1 MPTPADSTLASMAP
15 MPDAVTWM
23 NARDGAHSPAAE
35 SKELQNVNEVFAPA
49 SNGSSS
55 SAEKAV
61 EAEDKTTVQEVI
73 VPDQAFH
80 PAATSSIPKKPLESI
95 PRTEKDMAARNDSSE
110 ATSIGPK
117 PAQQIGASIRPPT
130 VEKKVDPVLLMESLN
145 SDDLDI
151 TKQSVVVLDKSSE
164 LLDAIQQGLRDQ
176 SHAHDLVVQH
186 QPERFIEWYAQR
198 LKSKSTLSLVVSDQE
213 LGEIEG
219 LELVFCIRAME
230 TALEASPVPII
241 LFVEKPDRAR
251 LENESAGLDQLR
263 MVARGSRVDRTAHAQ
278 RMVTVIGRVLG

>member
-1 MPTPADSTLASMAP
+1 MNLPAGDTVYCRSCNAQNRLLEYSLHGFSVWACSKCGLGISLMPTPADSTLASMAP

-151 TKQSVVVLDKSSE
+151 TKQSVVDKW
-164 LLDAIQQGLRDQ
+164 
-176 SHAHDLVVQH
+176 HY
-186 QPERFIEWYAQR
+186 F
-198 LKSKSTLSLVVSDQE
+198 SD
-213 LGEIEG
+213 
-219 LELVFCIRAME
+219 FHKR
-230 TALEASPVPII
+230 
-241 LFVEKPDRAR
+241 
-251 LENESAGLDQLR
+251 
-263 MVARGSRVDRTAHAQ
+263 
-278 RMVTVIGRVLG
+278 